1 MFFVILIVDTIGTV
15 DDLIE
20 NYEFQLQKLEILG
33 LNIYKK
39 KIEEDY
45 VEKTISSLK
54 VKYGISIPATKR
66 ISGKYKLYASN
77 GVADYINQY
86 NAENSI
92 IFGCRGSVGN
102 VYYSKEKSFVLNT
115 AFYIESPNE
124 YGNLYFSL
132 VYENG
137 LTLYATGAAQPQI
150 TINAISNVNLKFP
163 VDNELNSILD
173 LMSKIENKIDILK
186 QEKKLLL
193 SKYFS

>member
-66 ISGKYKLYASN
+66 ISGK
-77 GVADYINQY
+77 
-86 NAENSI
+86 
-92 IFGCRGSVGN
+92 
-102 VYYSKEKSFVLNT
+102 
-115 AFYIESPNE
+115 
-124 YGNLYFSL
+124 
-132 VYENG
+132 
-137 LTLYATGAAQPQI
+137 
-150 TINAISNVNLKFP
+150 
-163 VDNELNSILD
+163 
-173 LMSKIENKIDILK
+173 
-186 QEKKLLL
+186 
-193 SKYFS
+193 

>member
-1 MFFVILIVDTIGTV
+1 M
-15 DDLIE
+15 IE

-33 LNIYKK
+33 LNIYKQ

-54 VKYGISIPATKR
+54 VKYGISIPASKR
-66 ISGKYKLYASN
+66 IGGEYKLYASN
-77 GVADYINQY
+77 GVTDYINQY

-102 VYYSKEKSFVLNT
+102 VYYSKEKCFVLNT
-115 AFYIESPNE
+115 AFYIESSNE

-137 LTLYATGAAQPQI
+137 LTLYATGVAQPQI

-173 LMSKIENKIDILK
+173 LISKIEHRIDKLK
-186 QEKKLLL
+186 QEKQLLL
-193 SKYFS
+193 CKYFN